1 MSRGVV
7 SAIAVGA
14 LLFVLRYAL
23 FVDFAIFGVHPELL
37 LLFAVCAGL
46 AGGPNFGVV
55 AGFVA
60 GLVSD
65 AFLTSPLGM
74 SAFAFAIAGYLAGVT
89 SDDTTSAPITTAFMA
104 GVMSAIGLILVLFF
118 GRVMGELEVS
128 FRHGLAVVIFGAFIN
143 AALAVPVRRMLRD
156 INKSERELV
165 W

>member
-23 FVDFAIFGVHPELL
+23 FIDFTVFGVHPELL
-37 LLFAVCAGL
+37 LLFAVCCGL
-46 AGGPNFGVV
+46 AGGPNYGVI

-60 GLVSD
+60 GLAAD

-74 SAFAFAIAGYLAGVT
+74 SAFAFAVAGYLAGVL
-89 SDDTTSAPITTAFMA
+89 SDDTTSAPLSTVLDSAVASAA
-104 GVMSAIGLILVLFF
+104 GLLLVLFL
-118 GRVMGELEVS
+118 GRVLGELEVS
-128 FRHGLAVVIFGAFIN
+128 FRHGLAVVVFGSLTN
-143 AALAVPVRRMLRD
+143 AALALPVRRMLRD
-156 INKSERELV
+156 IRKNDRELA

>member
-23 FVDFAIFGVHPELL
+23 FVDFTVFGVHPELM

-46 AGGPNFGVV
+46 AGGPSFGVV
-55 AGFVA
+55 TGFMA

-74 SAFAFAIAGYLAGVT
+74 SAFAFAIAGYLAGIA
-89 SDDTTSAPITTAFMA
+89 SDDTTSTPVTTALA
-104 GVMSAIGLILVLFF
+104 AAAISATGLLLVLFF
-118 GRVMGELEVS
+118 GRALGELEVS
-128 FRHGLAVVIFGAFIN
+128 FRHGLAVVVFGSFVN
-143 AALAVPVRRMLRD
+143 ALFAVPVRRMLRD
-156 INKSERELV
+156 INKSERELA